1 MPVNCKAKG
10 TRNERRAKAK
20 LEAAGWFVVRAA
32 GSLGLWDL
40 VALHPDHGVTLIQV
54 KTNRRPVGRELDRL
68 RAFLC
73 SPWRKEIW
81 TFWDRRRDPDVEA
94 I

>member
-1 MPVNCKAKG
+1 MTLDCKAKG
-10 TRNERRAKAK
+10 TRNERRAKAR
-20 LEAAGWFVVRAA
+20 LERESWLVVRAA
-32 GSLGLWDL
+32 GPLGLFNL
-40 VALHPDHGVTLIQV
+40 VALHVDYGVKLIQV

-73 SPWRKEIW
+73 SPWRKEVW
-81 TFWDRRRDPDVEA
+81 LFWDGRRDPDVEA

>member
-1 MPVNCKAKG
+1 MVVNRKAKG

-20 LEAAGWFVVRAA
+20 LEAESWLVVRAA
-32 GSLGLWDL
+32 GSLGLFDL
-40 VALHPDHGVTLIQV
+40 VALHPDYGVKLIQV
-54 KTNRRPVGRELDRL
+54 KTNRRPRGKELTPL

-81 TFWDRRRDPDVEA
+81 VYWDGRRDPDVMS